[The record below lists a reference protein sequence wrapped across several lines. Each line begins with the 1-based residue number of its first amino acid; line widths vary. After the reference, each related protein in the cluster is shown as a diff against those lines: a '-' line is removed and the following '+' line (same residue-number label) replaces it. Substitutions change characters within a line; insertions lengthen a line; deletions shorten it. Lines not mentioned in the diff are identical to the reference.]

1 MYEWIGLNGSVI
13 KTIEVKE
20 NSKEKGKIQINFY
33 QEKKTRQSTRHLIIQ
48 ECIETVPLC
57 HIDIVKDL
65 SLRKR

>member
-20 NSKEKGKIQINFY
+20 NSKRKMKDPNTFY
-33 QEKKTRQSTRHLIIQ
+33 KKKTRQSTRHLIRQ

-57 HIDIVKDL
+57 HIDIVEDL